1 MNDRHQGN
9 DDNPMQHPDEQPH
22 GSDGGPQFGKLLAVL
37 GVAVALIGLIT
48 WASVE
53 VVT

>member
-1 MNDRHQGN
+1 MTDRH
-9 DDNPMQHPDEQPH
+9 DDSDNPMQHPDEQPY
-22 GSDGGPQFGKLLAVL
+22 GSEKGPQFGKLLVVLCLAV
-37 GVAVALIGLIT
+37 VLIGVIT

>member
-1 MNDRHQGN
+1 MNDRHHGS

-22 GSDGGPQFGKLLAVL
+22 GSDQGPQFGKLLVVL
-37 GVAVALIGLIT
+37 VIAVALIGVIT

-53 VVT
+53 AVT